1 MNSKLLTIIHY
12 KYSSGENY
20 EAGGAGSN
28 LVFSTNYAPC
38 TEVGILAV
46 HALTKTN
53 FLKMLKN
60 YQ

>member
-53 FLKMLKN
+53 F
-60 YQ
+60 